1 MQEDSFSDGKIL
13 LVIPSSKLD
22 ATKLSQSF
30 LMKSRIM
37 AVLTREHYLKAV
49 LPDKAEAL
57 TPLQPLPALSVSVP
71 VYLDLKLRA
80 RDPTAACAKFHF
92 AAVCY
97 DLGNYTG

>member
-1 MQEDSFSDGKIL
+1 M
-13 LVIPSSKLD
+13 LVIPSSILD
-22 ATKLSQSF
+22 ATNLSQYF
-30 LMKSRIM
+30 LMKNRIT

-71 VYLDLKLRA
+71 VYLDLKLPA

-92 AAVCY
+92 AASL
-97 DLGNYTG
+97 DK

>member
-37 AVLTREHYLKAV
+37 AVLTREHYLKV
-49 LPDKAEAL
+49 VQPDKEEAL
-57 TPLQPLPALSVSVP
+57 TPLQPLPAPSVSVP
-71 VYLDLKLRA
+71 GCLDLKLRA

-97 DLGNYTG
+97 DFGNYS